1 MTDKDSNSSG
11 MNPLGQT
18 DRPGADSEN
27 IFTISSKF
35 TNLFQ
40 VDKVFFRRAHKSRN
54 AKTHF
59 LFGFKR
65 KFILKSITHM
75 VFFKDKKQNE
85 FT

>member
-1 MTDKDSNSSG
+1 MRDKDSNSSG

-27 IFTISSKF
+27 IFY
-35 TNLFQ
+35 NLIQ
-40 VDKVFFRRAHKSRN
+40 IYKLVYVDTVFFRRAHKSRN

-75 VFFKDKKQNE
+75 VFFKDKR
-85 FT
+85 